1 MTYLN
6 YALWLRA
13 GRDGDAICYVLAFS
27 FGFFLAFAFRNSFT
41 CAKTWLT
48 SSSCER
54 VHRRL
59 LLKNGLW

>member
-27 FGFFLAFAFRNSFT
+27 FGFSFLGFCVS
-41 CAKTWLT
+41 K
-48 SSSCER
+48 
-54 VHRRL
+54 
-59 LLKNGLW
+59 